1 VLFAIGRTSPVSAC
15 PYSPAQFVRRRQLPE
30 GQRPD
35 GLDIAADG
43 RLFIATVISHG
54 ITVVSSEGEV
64 LDVIVL
70 DNQALPTN
78 CCFDDNALWVTD
90 FGVDWRQGAPI
101 GRLWRIETDAVGRPQ
116 YRGRL

>member
-1 VLFAIGRTSPVSAC
+1 
-15 PYSPAQFVRRRQLPE
+15 
-30 GQRPD
+30 
-35 GLDIAADG
+35 
-43 RLFIATVISHG
+43 VISHG

-70 DNQALPTN
+70 DDQALPTN